1 MVALVFVD
9 PTEDGEKGRTSDG
22 VDIGTADTASLDL
35 DIDITVLE
43 LFRLDL

>member
-9 PTEDGEKGRTSDG
+9 PTEKGRTSDG